1 MSTTNTLGVGIP
13 VAVPLISS
21 SLTVFYALVEPTIFY
36 PFVKES
42 KDHLS
47 TTSKAVRLW
56 WKNALPLGL
65 ATVFSVTLPGIIGG
79 VHNARYFP
87 EGSTKRTLSLAG
99 AAFTLGHFA
108 FVPSISQKIK
118 WACDEEVEK
127 KGQTI
132 EYVKQ
137 WLKIHF
143 WRTISTDIPALVC
156 FALVA
161 FGDN

>member
-1 MSTTNTLGVGIP
+1 MSTTKTLGVGIT
-13 VAVPLISS
+13 VAIPLISS
-21 SLTVFYALVEPTIFY
+21 SLTVFYALLEPTIFY
-36 PFVKES
+36 PFIKES
-42 KDHLS
+42 KDDLAAS
-47 TTSKAVRLW
+47 SKAVRLFW
-56 WKNALPLGL
+56 TNWLPLGL
-65 ATVFSVTLPGIIGG
+65 AGIFSVTLPSIVGGIYA
-79 VHNARYFP
+79 ARYFP
-87 EGSTKRTLSLAG
+87 EGSPKRSLSLAG

-108 FVPSISQKIK
+108 FVYPISQKIK

-143 WRTISTDIPALVC
+143 WRTISTDVPALVC

-161 FGDN
+161 FGN

>member
-1 MSTTNTLGVGIP
+1 MATTNTLGVGIP
-13 VAVPLISS
+13 VAIPLISS
-21 SLTVFYALVEPTIFY
+21 SLTVFYALVEPTILY

-42 KDHLS
+42 KDQLS

-56 WKNALPLGL
+56 WSNFLPLRI
-65 ATVFSVTLPGIIGG
+65 ATVFATTLPSIIGG
-79 VHNARYFP
+79 VYASRYFP
-87 EGSTKRTLSLAG
+87 ADSSKRTLSLAG
-99 AAFTLGHFA
+99 AAFTMGHFA
-108 FVPSISQKIK
+108 FVYPISQKIK

-137 WLKIHF
+137 WLRIHL
-143 WRTISTDIPALVC
+143 WRTLSTDIPALVC

-161 FGDN
+161 FGN